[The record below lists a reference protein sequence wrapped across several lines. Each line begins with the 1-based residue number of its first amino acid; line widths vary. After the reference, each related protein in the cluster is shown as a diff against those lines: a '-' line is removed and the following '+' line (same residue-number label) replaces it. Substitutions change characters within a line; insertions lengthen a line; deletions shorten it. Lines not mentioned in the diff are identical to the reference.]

1 MLRSQRPVLVATT
14 LAASL
19 SMAAGAGWVR
29 VASSPDVQVFVDAGS
44 LAQDSRG
51 LISVWTKTLYA
62 SPQTTVGIQYAA
74 DMTRFV
80 LDCAGARYAV
90 TGGKY
95 LDVQGNVLRQFNAS
109 ACELQPIPVATKID
123 AVAKAICTADGD
135 VERGRWRRAA
145 FGLWFQACRTF
156 AGPQVGKQGDTHAPL
171 ASGRRCV
178 AIGLL
183 PPITTYDP

>member
-1 MLRSQRPVLVATT
+1 MTQCAQCPARRTWIATAAEVRMLRSQRPVLVATT

-80 LDCAGARYAV
+80 LD
-90 TGGKY
+90 
-95 LDVQGNVLRQFNAS
+95 
-109 ACELQPIPVATKID
+109 
-123 AVAKAICTADGD
+123 
-135 VERGRWRRAA
+135 
-145 FGLWFQACRTF
+145 
-156 AGPQVGKQGDTHAPL
+156 
-171 ASGRRCV
+171 
-178 AIGLL
+178 
-183 PPITTYDP
+183 